1 MGKEAFEMHTCS
13 LEMAGGYHGHPY
25 PQKFEYADKSQF
37 PGKPIAHAGKE
48 MPNTEALKITM
59 GR

>member
-1 MGKEAFEMHTCS
+1 MSKEIFETHTCS

-25 PQKFEYADKSQF
+25 PQKFVRADKSQF

-48 MPNTEALKITM
+48 MPNGEAIKITL
-59 GR
+59 GK